1 MQPVFRNFIVCLIL
15 AAVLA
20 SSWSHPVF
28 AAEPALTVT
37 QKKNWDQT
45 LAEADTPTRNRLQ
58 REFADF
64 ESLMQI
70 SRDLDR
76 KIREI
81 QKQNAVKEAIL
92 RKEIRKVDEARLA
105 RLKAEADQTKA
116 KYQKLLNQYST
127 VNKQLE
133 SARKLKNK
141 TLISLYQAQADVL
154 KIPVQL
160 AKQEIKAKEDAYQNA
175 KRSANDKIGKLR
187 DTLSG
192 IDPVKAQIRSA
203 KSALKPPQDSRWTA
217 WKSFTSTLTKTH
229 RNPKTAASLLASV
242 NDATRQIIR
251 LQHQIYTLESK
262 TAEILR
268 KTELQMANT

>member
-1 MQPVFRNFIVCLIL
+1 MQPIFRNFAACLIL
-15 AAVLA
+15 AAVMAL
-20 SSWSHPVF
+20 SWSHPVF

-37 QKKNWDQT
+37 QKKNWEQT
-45 LAEADTPTRNRLQ
+45 LAEADTPTRSKLQ

-76 KIREI
+76 KIRQI
-81 QKQNAVKEAIL
+81 QEQNAVKEAIL

-105 RLKAEADQTKA
+105 RLKAEAEQTKA
-116 KYQKLLNQYST
+116 KYQKLLDQYSI

-141 TLISLYQAQADVL
+141 ALISLYQSQADML
-154 KIPVQL
+154 KLPVQL

-192 IDPVKAQIRSA
+192 IEPIKAQIRSA
-203 KSALKPPQDSRWTA
+203 KSALKPPQDSRWTT

-229 RNPKTAASLLASV
+229 RNPKNAASLLASV

-251 LQHQIYTLESK
+251 LQHQIYNLENK
-262 TAEILR
+262 VAEILR
-268 KTELQMANT
+268 NTEMQMSNT